1 MKSEWLT
8 SICCFPHHSPP
19 IPFLPL
25 HFSPSSAVSPLPLL
39 ASIPLSVSSSFSLHS
54 VGIQTHRRCLGLFP
68 ETGNEWR
75 CCESMCV
82 CEGIAISVSVSIILI
97 AFHVCASVT
106 QCREGRGVCSASVC
120 GIGKTEGYDGDQ
132 CI

>member
-19 IPFLPL
+19 SPFCLSISPPL
-25 HFSPSSAVSPLPLL
+25 WLCHPSPLL
-39 ASIPLSVSSSFSLHS
+39 ASIPLSLQASLYILLEFRLTKDVWVSFLKQAMNGD
-54 VGIQTHRRCLGLFP
+54 VVKV
-68 ETGNEWR
+68 
-75 CCESMCV
+75 CV
-82 CEGIAISVSVSIILI
+82 CEGIAISVAVSIIFI

-120 GIGKTEGYDGDQ
+120 GIGTTEGYEGDQ
-132 CI
+132 CV